1 MKADVT
7 NEEDIK
13 RVIDTAIEKFG
24 RLDCLFNNAGGA
36 VRAASVAEFTKEVSQ
51 AVFDLN
57 FNSMAL
63 ATKYAIPHMLATNRP
78 CSIIN
83 NSSIAASKAGFG
95 SALYSASKAA
105 MNAYTR
111 TAAME
116 LAPRGIRVSIME
128 YIYIVYCVTLKEVF
142 YHMRLGQLCVSR
154 SNSHTDILGRYSF
167 DITFKFEPSSFC
179 KWN

>member
-1 MKADVT
+1 MTK
-7 NEEDIK
+7 EDEVK
-13 RVIDTAIEKFG
+13 EVIETAVAKFG

-36 VRAASVAEFTKEVSQ
+36 VRATAVRDFTKEISQ

-57 FNSMAL
+57 FTSMAL
-63 ATKYAIPHMLATNRP
+63 ATKYAIPHMIASPGP

-105 MNAYTR
+105 MNAYMR

-116 LAPRGIRVSIME
+116 LAPQGIRVRCRFIRQIIS
-128 YIYIVYCVTLKEVF
+128 VF
-142 YHMRLGQLCVSR
+142 FGSVVS
-154 SNSHTDILGRYSF
+154 LL
-167 DITFKFEPSSFC
+167 
-179 KWN
+179 